1 MGSDESSRNES
12 SRNDSLSMIIL
23 QKRFSFFEY
32 LPRSERK
39 NGALMSHHAMTHFQK
54 VMKIDVISSIV
65 FFERFDQDIRENN
78 HVLGK

>member
-12 SRNDSLSMIIL
+12 SRNESLSMIIL
-23 QKRFSFFEY
+23 PKAFPFFEY

-39 NGALMSHHAMTHFQK
+39 NGALMSHKAMTHFQK
-54 VMKIDVISSIV
+54 VMEIDVISSIV

-78 HVLGK
+78 HVSGK